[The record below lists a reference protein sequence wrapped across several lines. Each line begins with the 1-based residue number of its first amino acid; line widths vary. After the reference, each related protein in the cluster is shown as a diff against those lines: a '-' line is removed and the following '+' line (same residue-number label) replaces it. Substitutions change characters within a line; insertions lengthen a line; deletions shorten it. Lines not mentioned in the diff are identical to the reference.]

1 MPSKSRAQQRLMQS
15 AEHGAQFPMAQKIR
29 QSMTHRQMHDFAV
42 GSEQGKP
49 QHVKPMHPAMV
60 AHGQKVKATHAHL
73 AATSPRFRQAL
84 PAQRMQMVQ
93 NHIRRTK

>member
-1 MPSKSRAQQRLMQS
+1 MPKFLEQKLVAEYGPNNPRAVFGTMNAIGAMKGNKET
-15 AEHGAQFPMAQKIR
+15 AEG
-29 QSMTHRQMHDFAV
+29 RQMEAKHEA
-42 GSEQGKP
+42 KA
-49 QHVKPMHPAMV
+49 MHPAMV
-60 AHGQKVKATHAHL
+60 AHGRKVKAAHAHL